1 MLNCRDWHCNL
12 LCVPNCRDSI
22 GSSAIVGDPRWAG
35 AYGVEAD
42 FIARG
47 HCAVEYIKIK
57 DIEVLARLLNCCA
70 QNERHWNLLQTAG
83 HAGFKSVVACSRICM
98 IRLSYLL

>member
-1 MLNCRDWHCNL
+1 MIIFPVL
-12 LCVPNCRDSI
+12 NCRDSI

-47 HCAVEYIKIK
+47 HCAVEYIKIQ
-57 DIEVLARLLNCCA
+57 DIEVLPLLWICVQMKSLAQAGLNLQAEQARLR
-70 QNERHWNLLQTAG
+70 E
-83 HAGFKSVVACSRICM
+83 
-98 IRLSYLL
+98 